1 LAHRVKFTKAVL
13 ERLDVDKDGQWVTDT
28 EVPELLV
35 RLSNTSKRFV
45 ARWTSRKDG
54 KRKQVTIAPV
64 GTISVDEARD
74 RVRKLVAQDGQT
86 NADTLADVY
95 SIWDS
100 AYSSK
105 VSEGHAAEFRRSYAK
120 HIAPALGKT
129 KLSRLTPR
137 TIQKWYDSK
146 RADNSAATVNRW
158 LAYISK
164 LCYVARVNGFMVGNP
179 VEGIE
184 KSTPNRRLDVF
195 TRDDV
200 KEFADTLIANKD
212 RFPIGVA
219 LLRFLMIYP
228 CRGKEAR
235 EMQWSDLDLK
245 AGTWTIPADR
255 YKTKRDKVFPLGPL
269 QIEHLDSL
277 PRDSD
282 YVFPMVTDKT
292 RPCAK
297 SHQRHVWETLRPKP
311 LGAHALRRTIGTSL
325 LNKDVPLEVV
335 SKLLGH
341 SSTAVTQ
348 AVYAHLEPQTASK
361 YLDKWSAVLEDDETR
376 ADDPET
382 TELLKVQ
389 AAIAVQRQGPR

>member
-1 LAHRVKFTKAVL
+1 MAKRVKLTKARL
-13 ERLDVDKDGQWVTDT
+13 EALNFERDSQWVTDT

-35 RLSNTSKRFV
+35 RLSPSSKRFV

-54 KRKQVTIAPV
+54 KRKQETIAPV

-74 RVRKLVAQDGQT
+74 RARGLVAKDGQT

-95 SIWDS
+95 AIWDS

-120 HIAPALGKT
+120 HIAPELGKS

-137 TIQKWYDSK
+137 TVQKWYDKK
-146 RADNSAATVNRW
+146 RKDNSAATVNRW

-195 TRDDV
+195 TRQDV
-200 KEFADTLIANKD
+200 KEFADTLIANKA

-219 LLRFLMIYP
+219 LLRFLMIFP

-235 EMQWSDLDLK
+235 EMQWSDLDLDG
-245 AGTWTIPADR
+245 GTWTIPADR
-255 YKTKRDKVFPLGPL
+255 YKTKTNKVFPLGPL
-269 QIEHLDSL
+269 QVDHLRSL
-277 PRDSD
+277 PRWSEK

-297 SHQRHVWETLRPKP
+297 SHQRHVWEKLRPKP

-325 LNKDVPLEVV
+325 LNNDVPLEVV

-361 YLDKWSAVLEDDETR
+361 YLDKWSAILEDDEPAQDEDEMVKTLR
-376 ADDPET
+376 A
-382 TELLKVQ
+382 Q
-389 AAIAVQRQGPR
+389 ASLSMSGKA